1 MEQIREFFLN
11 EEKYSEKI
19 VTLTGWIR
27 NNRSQKE
34 YGFIDL
40 NDGTSFKNVQVVYE
54 ENLDNFKD
62 VQKMRNGASIEVE
75 GKFVLTPERNQKF
88 EIKATRVTLLGESTP
103 DYPIQPKRHS
113 REFLRELPHLRV
125 RTNLFQAVFRV
136 RNEAAFAIHKFFQE
150 KGFIYVHTPIITS
163 NDGEGAG
170 QLFSVSTDS
179 KHPYTDFFGKNTYLT
194 VTGQL
199 HVEPFAMAF
208 RNVYTFGPAFR
219 AENSN
224 TQKHASEFWMV
235 EPEMAFCDLKGE
247 MDIVEELVKY
257 VIKDV
262 LENSKEEM
270 EFFNNFVEKGLINR
284 LNAVLNSEKFA
295 RVTHHDTITLLRES
309 GVKFENEPKYG
320 EDIAREHEKWLTE
333 HFNGPVFVYDWPKDI
348 KAFYMKVN
356 EDGKTVAAS
365 DLLVP
370 ESGELVGGSQREER
384 LDVLLKRMEELG
396 MKEETLDWYVDT
408 RRYGGCV
415 HSGFGLGFER
425 LIMFLTGVDNIR
437 DVEAYPRTP
446 NNCEF

>member
-1 MEQIREFFLN
+1 MELIRDLFKNTN
-11 EEKYSEKI
+11 EYDQKTVK
-19 VTLTGWIR
+19 VAGWIR

-40 NDGTSFKNVQVVYE
+40 NDGTSFKTIQIVYE
-54 ENLDNFKD
+54 SNLDNFKD
-62 VQKMRNGASIEVE
+62 VQKMRNGASIEAE
-75 GKFVLTPERNQKF
+75 GIFTLTPDRGQPF
-88 EIKATRVTLLGESTP
+88 ELKATNIKLLGDSTP
-103 DYPIQPKRHS
+103 DFPIQPKRHT
-113 REFLRELPHLRV
+113 REFLREVPHLRV

-150 KGFIYVHTPIITS
+150 RGFMYVHTPIITS

-170 QLFSVSTDS
+170 QLFQVSTDS
-179 KHPYTDFFGKNTYLT
+179 KNPFTDFFGKNTYLT

-235 EPEMAFCDLKGE
+235 EPEMSFCDLEGE
-247 MDIVEELVKY
+247 MNIVEELVKY
-257 VIKDV
+257 IIKDV
-262 LENSKEEM
+262 LDNCKDEM
-270 EFFNNFVEKGLINR
+270 EFFDKFVEKELIDR
-284 LNAVLNSEKFA
+284 LNAVLNTKEFA

-320 EDIAREHEKWLTE
+320 EDIAREHEKWLTD
-333 HFNGPVFVYDWPKDI
+333 HFNGPVFVYNWPKDI
-348 KAFYMKVN
+348 KAFYMKINDDN
-356 EDGKTVAAS
+356 ETVAAS

-396 MKEETLDWYVDT
+396 MNESILDWYVDT
-408 RRYGGCV
+408 RRYGGCI

>member
-1 MEQIREFFLN
+1 MDTLKDFFLN
-11 EEKYSEKI
+11 KDKYDNKDVVIS
-19 VTLTGWIR
+19 GWIR
-27 NNRSQKE
+27 NNRSQSQF
-34 YGFIDL
+34 GFIDL
-40 NDGTSFKNVQVVYE
+40 SDGTTFKTVQVVYE
-54 ENLDNFKD
+54 ENLLNFKNI
-62 VQKMRNGASIEVE
+62 QKYRNGASVEVK
-75 GKFVLTPERNQKF
+75 GTFVLTPDRAQPF
-88 EIKATRVTLLGESTP
+88 EIKAKEVNLLGDSTP
-103 DYPIQPKRHS
+103 EFPVQPKRHT
-113 REFLRELPHLRV
+113 REFLREIPHLRV
-125 RTNLFQAVFRV
+125 RTNLFQAIFRV
-136 RNEAAFAIHKFFQE
+136 RNEAAFAIHRFFQE
-150 KGFIYVHTPIITS
+150 KGFIYVHTPIFTS

-170 QLFSVSTDS
+170 QLFSISTES
-179 KHPYTDFFGKNTYLT
+179 KNPYTDFFGKNVYLT

-235 EPEMAFCDLKGE
+235 EPEMSFCDLKGE

-257 VIKDV
+257 ITNDV
-262 LENSKEEM
+262 LEKCPDEM
-270 EFFNNFVEKGLINR
+270 DFFDKFVEKGLIER
-284 LNAVLNSEKFA
+284 LKAVINTKDFA
-295 RVTHHDTITLLRES
+295 RITHHDAIKLMKES
-309 GVKFENEPKYG
+309 GNAFENEPTYG
-320 EDIAREHEKWLTE
+320 EDLATEHEKWLTA

-348 KAFYMKVN
+348 KAFYMRLN
-356 EDGKTVAAS
+356 DDGKTVAAS

-384 LDVLLKRMEELG
+384 LDYLLKRMDDLHMNES
-396 MKEETLDWYVDT
+396 TLDWYVDT
-408 RRYGGCV
+408 RRFGGVV

>member
-1 MEQIREFFLN
+1 METVKQLFLNSREF
-11 EEKYSEKI
+11 EGKTITIS
-19 VTLTGWIR
+19 GWIR
-27 NNRSQKE
+27 NNRTQKE
-34 YGFIDL
+34 FGFIDL
-40 NDGTSFKNVQVVYE
+40 NDGTSFKTIQIVYE
-54 ENLDNFKD
+54 ENLENFKNI
-62 VQKMRNGASIEVE
+62 QKMRNGASIEVK
-75 GKFVLTPERNQKF
+75 GLFVLTPDRGQPF
-88 EIKATRVTLLGESTP
+88 EIKAQEVELLGDSTP
-103 DYPIQPKRHS
+103 DFPIQPKRHT

-136 RNEAAFAIHKFFQE
+136 RNQAAFAIHKFFQE
-150 KGFIYVHTPIITS
+150 RGFVYVHTPIITS

-170 QLFSVSTDS
+170 QLFGVSTES
-179 KHPYTDFFGKNTYLT
+179 KNPYTDFFGKNTYLT

-235 EPEMAFCDLKGE
+235 EPEMSFCDLKGE
-247 MDIVEELVKY
+247 MDTAEALVKY
-257 VIKDV
+257 VINDV

-270 EFFNNFVEKGLINR
+270 EFFDKFVEKGLIDR
-284 LNAVLNSEKFA
+284 LKAVLNTEEFA
-295 RVTHHDTITLLRES
+295 RVTHKDAITLLRQS
-309 GVKFENEPKYG
+309 GVKFENEPIYG

-348 KAFYMKVN
+348 KAFYMKIN
-356 EDGKTVAAS
+356 PDGETVAAS

-370 ESGELVGGSQREER
+370 ESGELVGGSQREEN
-384 LDVLLKRMEELG
+384 LEVLEKRMDELG
-396 MKEETLDWYVDT
+396 MNKTTLDWYLDT

>member
-1 MEQIREFFLN
+1 MELIRDLFKNTN
-11 EEKYSEKI
+11 EYDQKTVK
-19 VTLTGWIR
+19 VAGWIR

-40 NDGTSFKNVQVVYE
+40 NDGTSFKTIQIVYE
-54 ENLDNFKD
+54 SNLDNFKD
-62 VQKMRNGASIEVE
+62 VQKMRNGASIEAE
-75 GKFVLTPERNQKF
+75 GIFTLTPDRGQPF
-88 EIKATRVTLLGESTP
+88 ELKATNIKLLGDSTP
-103 DYPIQPKRHS
+103 DFPIQPKRHT
-113 REFLRELPHLRV
+113 REFLREVPHLRV

-136 RNEAAFAIHKFFQE
+136 RNEAAFAIHKFFQ
-150 KGFIYVHTPIITS
+150 KRGFMYVHTPIITS

-170 QLFSVSTDS
+170 QLFQVSTDS
-179 KHPYTDFFGKNTYLT
+179 KNPFTDFFGKNTYLT

-235 EPEMAFCDLKGE
+235 EPEMSFCDLEGE
-247 MDIVEELVKY
+247 MNIVEELVKY
-257 VIKDV
+257 IIKDV
-262 LENSKEEM
+262 LDNCKDEM
-270 EFFNNFVEKGLINR
+270 EFFDKFVEKGLIDR
-284 LNAVLNSEKFA
+284 LNAVLNTKEFA

-320 EDIAREHEKWLTE
+320 EDIAREHEKWLTD
-333 HFNGPVFVYDWPKDI
+333 HFNGPVFVYNWPKDI
-348 KAFYMKVN
+348 KAFYMKINDDN
-356 EDGKTVAAS
+356 ETVAAS

-396 MKEETLDWYVDT
+396 MNESILDWYVDT
-408 RRYGGCV
+408 RRYGGCI

>member
-1 MEQIREFFLN
+1 METVKQLFLNSREF
-11 EEKYSEKI
+11 EGKTITIS
-19 VTLTGWIR
+19 GWIR
-27 NNRSQKE
+27 NNRTQKE
-34 YGFIDL
+34 FGFIDL
-40 NDGTSFKNVQVVYE
+40 NDGTSFKTIQIVYE
-54 ENLDNFKD
+54 ENLENFKNI
-62 VQKMRNGASIEVE
+62 QKMRNGASIEVK
-75 GKFVLTPERNQKF
+75 GLFVLTPDRGQPF
-88 EIKATRVTLLGESTP
+88 EIKAQEVELLGDSTP
-103 DYPIQPKRHS
+103 DFPIQPKRHT

-136 RNEAAFAIHKFFQE
+136 RNQAAFAIHKFFQE
-150 KGFIYVHTPIITS
+150 RGFIYVHTPIITS

-170 QLFSVSTDS
+170 QLFGVSTES
-179 KHPYTDFFGKNTYLT
+179 KNPYTDFFGKNTYLT

-235 EPEMAFCDLKGE
+235 EPEMSFCDLKGE
-247 MDIVEELVKY
+247 MDTAEALVKY
-257 VIKDV
+257 VINDV

-270 EFFNNFVEKGLINR
+270 EFFDKFVEKGLIDR
-284 LNAVLNSEKFA
+284 LKAVLNTEEFA
-295 RVTHHDTITLLRES
+295 RVTHKDAITLLRQS
-309 GVKFENEPKYG
+309 GVKFENEPIYG

-348 KAFYMKVN
+348 KAFYMKIN
-356 EDGKTVAAS
+356 PDGETVAAS

-370 ESGELVGGSQREER
+370 ESGELVGGSQREEN
-384 LDVLLKRMEELG
+384 LEVLEKRMDELG
-396 MKEETLDWYVDT
+396 MNKTTLDWYLDT

>member
-1 MEQIREFFLN
+1 MERIVDFFKN
-11 EEKYSEKI
+11 PSEYEGKTI
-19 VTLTGWIR
+19 TISGWIR
-27 NNRSQKE
+27 NNRSQAQF
-34 YGFIDL
+34 GFIDL
-40 NDGTSFKNVQVVYE
+40 NDGTSFKTVQVVYE
-54 ENLDNFKD
+54 EALANFKNI
-62 VQKMRNGASIEVE
+62 QKMRNGASVEVTGE
-75 GKFVLTPERNQKF
+75 FVLTPDRGQPF
-88 EIKATRVTLLGESTP
+88 EIKAKEVKLLGDSTP
-103 DYPIQPKRHS
+103 DFPIQPKRHT
-113 REFLRELPHLRV
+113 REFLREIPHLRV
-125 RTNLFQAVFRV
+125 RTNLFNAVFRV
-136 RNEAAFAIHKFFQE
+136 RNTAAFAIHKFFQE
-150 KGFIYVHTPIITS
+150 RGFLYVHTPLITS
-163 NDGEGAG
+163 DDGEGAG

-179 KHPYTDFFGKNTYLT
+179 KNPYTDFFGKRTYLT

-247 MDIVEELVKY
+247 MDTAEALVKY

-262 LENSKEEM
+262 LENAKDEM
-270 EFFNNFVEKGLINR
+270 EFFDKFVEKGLIER
-284 LNAVLNSEKFA
+284 LKAVLNTKEFA
-295 RVTHHDTITLLRES
+295 RVTHKDAITLLRES
-309 GVKFENEPKYG
+309 KVNFENEPKYG

-356 EDGKTVAAS
+356 ADGETVAAS

-370 ESGELVGGSQREER
+370 ESGELVGGSQREEN
-384 LDVLLKRMEELG
+384 LDVLVKRMDELK
-396 MKEETLDWYVDT
+396 MNKEILDWYLDT

>member
-1 MEQIREFFLN
+1 MNTIKEFFSN
-11 EEKYSEKI
+11 KEIYSGKEVK
-19 VTLTGWIR
+19 VSGWIR
-27 NNRSQKE
+27 NNRSQSQF
-34 YGFIDL
+34 GFIDL
-40 NDGTSFKNVQVVYE
+40 SDGSSFNTVQVVYE
-54 ENLDNFKD
+54 NTLTNFED
-62 VQKMRNGASIEVE
+62 IQKYRNGACVEVKGE
-75 GKFVLTPERNQKF
+75 FVLTPDRGQPF
-88 EIKATRVTLLGESTP
+88 EIHASEVNLLGDSTP
-103 DYPIQPKRHS
+103 DFPVQPKRHT
-113 REFLRELPHLRV
+113 REFLREIPHLRV
-125 RTNLFQAVFRV
+125 RTKLFQAVFRV

-150 KGFIYVHTPIITS
+150 KGFIYVHTPIFTS

-179 KHPYTDFFGKNTYLT
+179 KNPYTDFFGKNVYLT

-247 MDIVEELVKY
+247 MDTAEALVKY

-262 LENSKEEM
+262 LENAKDEM
-270 EFFNNFVEKGLINR
+270 EFFDKFVEKGLIER
-284 LNAVLNSEKFA
+284 LKAVLNTKEFA
-295 RVTHHDTITLLRES
+295 RVTHKDAITLLRES
-309 GVKFENEPKYG
+309 KVNFENEPKYG

-356 EDGKTVAAS
+356 ADGETVAAS

-370 ESGELVGGSQREER
+370 ESGELVGGSQREEN
-384 LDVLLKRMEELG
+384 LDVLVKRMDELK
-396 MKEETLDWYVDT
+396 MNKEILDWYLDT

>member
-1 MEQIREFFLN
+1 
-11 EEKYSEKI
+11 
-19 VTLTGWIR
+19 
-27 NNRSQKE
+27 
-34 YGFIDL
+34 
-40 NDGTSFKNVQVVYE
+40 
-54 ENLDNFKD
+54 
-62 VQKMRNGASIEVE
+62 
-75 GKFVLTPERNQKF
+75 
-88 EIKATRVTLLGESTP
+88 
-103 DYPIQPKRHS
+103 
-113 REFLRELPHLRV
+113 
-125 RTNLFQAVFRV
+125 
-136 RNEAAFAIHKFFQE
+136 
-150 KGFIYVHTPIITS
+150 
-163 NDGEGAG
+163 
-170 QLFSVSTDS
+170 
-179 KHPYTDFFGKNTYLT
+179 
-194 VTGQL
+194 
-199 HVEPFAMAF
+199 MAF

-247 MDIVEELVKY
+247 MDTAEALVKY

-262 LENSKEEM
+262 LENAKDEM
-270 EFFNNFVEKGLINR
+270 EFFDKFVEKGLINR
-284 LNAVLNSEKFA
+284 LNAVLNTKEFA
-295 RVTHHDTITLLRES
+295 RVTHKDAITLLRES
-309 GVKFENEPKYG
+309 KVDFENEPKYG

-356 EDGKTVAAS
+356 ADGETVAAS

-370 ESGELVGGSQREER
+370 ESGELVGGSQREEN
-384 LDVLLKRMEELG
+384 LDVLVKRMDELK
-396 MKEETLDWYVDT
+396 MNKEILDWYLDT